1 VNARIRFDD
10 GSHDYAGGMPDLK
23 RFPRRVRLPLAGLL
37 FALVLTGLSAAT
49 DDAPFTLRRIAALA
63 VLYVV
68 VSLVFDGFVRL
79 WRRLM
84 RYDH

>member
-1 VNARIRFDD
+1 
-10 GSHDYAGGMPDLK
+10 MPDLK
-23 RFPRRVRLPLAGLL
+23 RFPRGVRLLLAGLL

-49 DDAPFTLRRIAALA
+49 NDAPFTLTRIAALA
-63 VLYVV
+63 ALYVV

>member
-1 VNARIRFDD
+1 
-10 GSHDYAGGMPDLK
+10 MPDLK
-23 RFPRRVRLPLAGLL
+23 RLPRRVRLPLAGLV

-49 DDAPFTLRRIAALA
+49 NDAPFTLRRIAALA

>member
-1 VNARIRFDD
+1 MMAAARRWPD
-10 GSHDYAGGMPDLK
+10 AGLK
-23 RFPRRVRLPLAGLL
+23 RFPRRVRLPLDALV

-49 DDAPFTLRRIAALA
+49 NDAPFTLTRIAALA
-63 VLYVV
+63 ALYVA
-68 VSLVFDGFVRL
+68 VSLVFDASVRL

>member
-1 VNARIRFDD
+1 
-10 GSHDYAGGMPDLK
+10 
-23 RFPRRVRLPLAGLL
+23 
-37 FALVLTGLSAAT
+37 VLTGLSAAT

-84 RYDH
+84 RYDQ

>member
-10 GSHDYAGGMPDLK
+10 GSHDYAGRMPDLK
-23 RFPRRVRLPLAGLL
+23 RLPRRVRLPLAGLL

-49 DDAPFTLRRIAALA
+49 NDAPFTLRRIAALA

-68 VSLVFDGFVRL
+68 VSLAFDAFVRL

-84 RYDH
+84 RYDR

>member
-1 VNARIRFDD
+1 
-10 GSHDYAGGMPDLK
+10 MPDLK
-23 RFPRRVRLPLAGLL
+23 RLPRRVRLPLAGLL

-49 DDAPFTLRRIAALA
+49 NDAPFTLRRIAALA

-68 VSLVFDGFVRL
+68 VSLAFDAFVRL

-84 RYDH
+84 RYDR